1 MRPLYKAL
9 IFGLFTGI
17 LGLIF
22 SFVTLEL
29 GIEENIDLKLLFN
42 MRGQRQV
49 PSDVVVVSIDKLS
62 SEKLNQPYKPV
73 RWHRSLHADSYRK
86 FS

>member
-9 IFGLFTGI
+9 VFGLFTGI

-29 GIEENIDLKLLFN
+29 GIEENVDLKLLFN
-42 MRGQRQV
+42 MRGQRPV
-49 PSDVVVVSIDKLS
+49 PSDVVVTALLM
-62 SEKLNQPYKPV
+62 E
-73 RWHRSLHADSYRK
+73 
-86 FS
+86 